1 MVAVVGFFVRLVN
14 GDILCNVACVRRQ
27 IALLRWLHALRRD
40 GWGETGL
47 VYEDRD
53 DVALLRAAPVA
64 PVICFHCTSALLQE
78 IASSCKIYWSRIRT
92 SSARQW
98 QMTLA
103 KRSPHLYRYCEPVTP
118 PNSL

>member
-78 IASSCKIYWSRIRT
+78 IASSCKIY
-92 SSARQW
+92 
-98 QMTLA
+98 
-103 KRSPHLYRYCEPVTP
+103 
-118 PNSL
+118 